1 MFFKRKEKP
10 TGPIDFLVVGLGNPG
25 KKYEGTRHN
34 AGFMAVEALGEKL
47 GVKKIARVRFKSL
60 SAEATIGDK
69 RVLLLLPQTF
79 MNKSGEAVLEAMQF
93 YKLPPEKVLVIF
105 DDINLEPGKLRIRRK
120 GSDGGHNGM
129 KNIIYLSGSDQF
141 PRIKLGVGK
150 KPHPDYNLAD
160 WVLSRFTEKEQKDLA
175 TALENAAAAAELIV
189 SGSVDKAM
197 NLYNS

>member
-93 YKLPPEKVLVIF
+93 YKLPPEQVLVLF
-105 DDINLEPGKLRIRRK
+105 DDITAPVGNVRVRRK
-120 GSDGGHNGM
+120 GSDDGQKGM
-129 KNIIYLSGSDQF
+129 RSILYLTGSDQF
-141 PRIKLGVGK
+141 PRIKLGIGA
-150 KPHPDYNLAD
+150 KPYPQMDLAA
-160 WVLSRFTEKEQKDLA
+160 WVLSRFTPEEAPKMV
-175 TALENAAAAAELIV
+175 NAARRAAEAACLIV
-189 SGSVDKAM
+189 EGNIDKAM
-197 NLYNS
+197 NLYSK